1 MTNLIRRIAL
11 GFYRADMYLAAH
23 REDWNAYMDASDKAS
38 QLKFKIQW
46 G

>member
-11 GFYRADMYLAAH
+11 GFYRAEMYLAAH
-23 REDWNAYMDASDKAS
+23 REDWDAFKQASDMAS